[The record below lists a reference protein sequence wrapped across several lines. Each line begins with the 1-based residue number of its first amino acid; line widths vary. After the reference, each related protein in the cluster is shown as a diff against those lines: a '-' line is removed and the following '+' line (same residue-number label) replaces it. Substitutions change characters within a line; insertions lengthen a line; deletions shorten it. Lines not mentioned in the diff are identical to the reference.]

1 MRKVPGLLRDKL
13 VAEVVD
19 SLIAKAEPQFTAIV
33 NQLEEAQR
41 YAKAKASRLQ
51 EIERFAQLITDKL
64 IEEHSHAIIRRA
76 YEKEERIRT
85 LVRECALHWKNRS
98 AETVKARAE
107 RERQRKANATLLKTM
122 GLSRSVAN
130 YDRPALN
137 GNASVASWA
146 SKATTLQPPVDEMD
160 VILELDQTQQT
171 QGKLWKT
178 SSFLNTTATYVSSIV
193 RPNDEDPEPVWETVL
208 LTAEHAGSGA
218 PRQPRS
224 WLVDKFLPKDGTA
237 FCHRHVTYKCSVE
250 DVHDDIPGSS
260 STGLVVF
267 EAPLTT
273 INTSERV
280 LNAEDAADRL
290 EAISGRF
297 QQGSRYRPALLL
309 LTWEDELLE
318 ELVDRLEIADLL
330 SQFER
335 IEVLSLEDAEDLD
348 ARFAR
353 VLRQLVP
360 SDPRLTQVVV
370 ELRGEL
376 KANR

>member
-1 MRKVPGLLRDKL
+1 
-13 VAEVVD
+13 
-19 SLIAKAEPQFTAIV
+19 
-33 NQLEEAQR
+33 
-41 YAKAKASRLQ
+41 
-51 EIERFAQLITDKL
+51 
-64 IEEHSHAIIRRA
+64 
-76 YEKEERIRT
+76 
-85 LVRECALHWKNRS
+85 
-98 AETVKARAE
+98 
-107 RERQRKANATLLKTM
+107 
-122 GLSRSVAN
+122 
-130 YDRPALN
+130 
-137 GNASVASWA
+137 
-146 SKATTLQPPVDEMD
+146 
-160 VILELDQTQQT
+160 
-171 QGKLWKT
+171 
-178 SSFLNTTATYVSSIV
+178 
-193 RPNDEDPEPVWETVL
+193 
-208 LTAEHAGSGA
+208 
-218 PRQPRS
+218 
-224 WLVDKFLPKDGTA
+224 VDKFLPKDGTA